1 MAIVTIAHETGSGGP
16 EIGIELAKR
25 LGWRYVD
32 RDMLSEAAQRYGVV
46 EDKLT
51 ELDEKKPSLF
61 ERFDV
66 ETRQYISV
74 LQSALLDAAEQDN
87 VVINS
92 RGGQMLLRG
101 IPHALRVFV
110 IAPFELRVKRVMK
123 KMSGQAQEGVDV
135 RTTVEMVRRSDQ
147 EKHGRIRYLYDV
159 DWGDPALYDLVLNTE
174 KLTVD
179 AGVEAIA
186 GLVRSLAATAESRQQ
201 VRDRA
206 LSLARARRA
215 GGAPRHAQVP
225 PERRL
230 RPRGDPSRGDGRARA
245 RQRGGADG
253 SGRGRRE
260 EPVARGA
267 AHPALRRLM
276 VCPTSPRRTPTHA
289 CGRGGCGHRRDG
301 MPGGSETRRVPANGM
316 VGAAPPPGD

>member
-1 MAIVTIAHETGSGGP
+1 MRRAGGVRMAIVTIAHETGSGGP

-32 RDMLSEAAQRYGVV
+32 RDMLSEAAQRYGVG
-46 EDKLT
+46 EDKLA

-92 RGGQMLLRG
+92 RGGQVLLRG
-101 IPHALRVFV
+101 ISHALRVFV

-123 KMSGQAQEGVDV
+123 KMSAQAQEGVDV
-135 RTTVEMVRRSDQ
+135 RTTLEMVRHSDQ

-186 GLVRSLAATAESRQQ
+186 GLVRSLATTAESRQQ

-206 LSLARARRA
+206 LSSRVRAA
-215 GGAPRHAQVP
+215 
-225 PERRL
+225 L
-230 RPRGDPSRGDGRARA
+230 
-245 RQRGGADG
+245 
-253 SGRGRRE
+253 
-260 EPVARGA
+260 A
-267 AHPALRRLM
+267 AHPDTRKYRLTVESDRGVIRLEGTAALERATEVARS
-276 VCPTSPRRTPTHA
+276 V
-289 CGRGGCGHRRDG
+289 
-301 MPGGSETRRVPANGM
+301 PGVVDVKSQLLEVPPI
-316 VGAAPPPGD
+316 PPFVA